1 MPTHI
6 VACNWLRLGKFVQ
19 FLNGVWSLL
28 LAVSADVNLHEE
40 NRLQAALNG
49 VSNSR
54 CDGSIIVFC
63 DETLAMLVND
73 IFRRYAPQDSLLDK
87 QTPRVQI
94 DSRAVFE

>member
-6 VACNWLRLGKFVQ
+6 VACNWLRVGKFIQ

-49 VSNSR
+49 VPNSR
-54 CDGSIIVFC
+54 CDGSIIAFC
-63 DETLAMLVND
+63 EGGELCADVVAEEDEEACL
-73 IFRRYAPQDSLLDK
+73 SLILIGH
-87 QTPRVQI
+87 V
-94 DSRAVFE
+94 V